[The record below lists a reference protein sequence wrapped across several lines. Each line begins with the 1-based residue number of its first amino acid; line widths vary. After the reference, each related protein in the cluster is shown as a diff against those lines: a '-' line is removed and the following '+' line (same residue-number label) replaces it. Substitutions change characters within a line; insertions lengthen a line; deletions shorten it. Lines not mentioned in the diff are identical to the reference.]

1 MLTRFT
7 ITPRR
12 PAAELF
18 RHVFRE
24 ANARADELSKHPQD
38 VQQHFPLV
46 GMVEGL
52 KIFFDAS
59 YTQEGSGRAG
69 VHVMALQRSTWHVFF
84 EASKYLGVGLLSS
97 THAEALALEI
107 CLEFVENL
115 FMLMLYSP
123 TAS

>member
-1 MLTRFT
+1 MLARFT
-7 ITPRR
+7 ITPRL
-12 PAAELF
+12 PSAELF

-24 ANARADELSKHPQD
+24 ANARADELSKYPQD
-38 VQQHFPLV
+38 FHQRFPLE
-46 GMVEGL
+46 GMVAGL
-52 KIFFDAS
+52 QIFFDAS

-69 VHVMALQRSTWHVFF
+69 VHIMALQRSTWHVFF
-84 EASKYLGVGLLSS
+84 ESSKYLGEGLLSS

-107 CLEFVENL
+107 CLEYVENL